1 MNNLTN
7 VVRIQNHQVI
17 VRYVTSNES
26 LHTIS
31 ECMERLKCI
40 PSLLDTPLFHFA
52 LSLMDNVDY
61 REVMMCQPDDDH
73 IIGWLSQKQ
82 MQSSTAVPFAN
93 LFGVRR
99 GLITVELCAG
109 LSFQASSCLKLMVV
123 CGCNKH
129 KIAFDVLFLFFF
141 FFVGML
147 CAKQE
152 LCLVHNNIDA
162 TLQKTWGSS
171 LILFS
176 FFFFSYLPLCGKYKK
191 QFHGLYY
198 EVATV
203 SLFILFS
210 FPHYI
215 ELVFWFPWL

>member
-99 GLITVELCAG
+99 GLAAFIVMNNG
-109 LSFQASSCLKLMVV
+109 KDS
-123 CGCNKH
+123 NKDRF
-129 KIAFDVLFLFFF
+129 IEMLNEMAIQLQQQNNWTFLEACRY
-141 FFVGML
+141 V
-147 CAKQE
+147 QE
-152 LCLVHNNIDA
+152 
-162 TLQKTWGSS
+162 
-171 LILFS
+171 
-176 FFFFSYLPLCGKYKK
+176 
-191 QFHGLYY
+191 YY
-198 EVATV
+198 EKHLCKNPCRT
-203 SLFILFS
+203 SILTGHVWITKLYTSHVDRF
-210 FPHYI
+210 
-215 ELVFWFPWL
+215 E